1 MVYNPVEARYPGNQP
16 MQKSTPDTTL
26 PPEAFAASASGAY
39 PFPVASKTPVPKD
52 REVVAPKVNRIS
64 APKEPPQDMTFS
76 PSAVS
81 PYADLQRIDETRP
94 VSTVR
99 KQEEVRAGQL
109 DQMLE
114 DIQRKLGVGAI
125 NKNSEIKAQNTLS
138 QSQYAAWKAEKD
150 NLDKTI
156 QFYNQLD
163 TKQYLLANPT
173 MLIRASADPLGV
185 KDIIVNDMAPPQGVS
200 KLSQGDDNPGAA
212 AAPRP
217 IVARNLYD
225 AAPVAPEPD
234 TNAPYEDAEMASV
247 RRSAEAA
254 PKVSARVDPA
264 NSAPYRGPM
273 TARDPLTRKEYAPIS
288 QKDDNSGIFSRLFNN
303 KDEQN
308 RLTNYQSDSSLRRS
322 GPMGEESPTDF
333 IMNQPIYKKRME
345 EQPPMEARG
354 GPIRG
359 GGNAHDDKCHVG
371 IIHMAVGGRTDHLP
385 MNVYANSY
393 VLPADVVSGL
403 GEGNTLAGGKVIDQ
417 MFSGD
422 ALHKMAS
429 KTVKDPLKREDG
441 GNIPEKRDQMMGG
454 IVMPPNINI
463 AGIDMTGG
471 PMGSKI
477 IPIRGS
483 SSNFGPKPYEYRW
496 QPDKLSAVKAAT
508 GGMINDR
515 SLQPIEI
522 VAAGGEYVIPPEVV
536 RKLGHGNAD
545 AGHKWLDN
553 FVKSTRAH
561 VIKTMQNLPGPK
573 KD

>member
-1 MVYNPVEARYPGNQP
+1 
-16 MQKSTPDTTL
+16 
-26 PPEAFAASASGAY
+26 
-39 PFPVASKTPVPKD
+39 
-52 REVVAPKVNRIS
+52 
-64 APKEPPQDMTFS
+64 
-76 PSAVS
+76 
-81 PYADLQRIDETRP
+81 
-94 VSTVR
+94 
-99 KQEEVRAGQL
+99 
-109 DQMLE
+109 
-114 DIQRKLGVGAI
+114 
-125 NKNSEIKAQNTLS
+125 
-138 QSQYAAWKAEKD
+138 
-150 NLDKTI
+150 
-156 QFYNQLD
+156 
-163 TKQYLLANPT
+163 
-173 MLIRASADPLGV
+173 
-185 KDIIVNDMAPPQGVS
+185 
-200 KLSQGDDNPGAA
+200 
-212 AAPRP
+212 
-217 IVARNLYD
+217 
-225 AAPVAPEPD
+225 
-234 TNAPYEDAEMASV
+234 
-247 RRSAEAA
+247 
-254 PKVSARVDPA
+254 
-264 NSAPYRGPM
+264 
-273 TARDPLTRKEYAPIS
+273 
-288 QKDDNSGIFSRLFNN
+288 
-303 KDEQN
+303 
-308 RLTNYQSDSSLRRS
+308 
-322 GPMGEESPTDF
+322 
-333 IMNQPIYKKRME
+333 
-345 EQPPMEARG
+345 
-354 GPIRG
+354 
-359 GGNAHDDKCHVG
+359 
-371 IIHMAVGGRTDHLP
+371 

-422 ALHKMAS
+422 ALHKMVS

-561 VIKTMQNLPGPK
+561 VIKTMQKLPGPR